1 MQIKIAG
8 KHVELGAALQE
19 RIAEGLEGAVRK
31 YFDRPG
37 DAHVTVSKEGHLFE
51 VDVNVHLPSG
61 IILQS
66 VGQADDPYAA
76 LETSLDKIEKRVR
89 RYKRRLKDHHR
100 PDRQPLPVEAASTF
114 VIQSPG
120 EDEDFD
126 GADDDAPLANGT
138 DHPLTVA
145 EGNAQIRTMTVSEAV
160 MQLELGESP
169 ALMFRNA
176 RHNGLNMVYR
186 RPDGHIGWVDPTGSD
201 GN

>member
-1 MQIKIAG
+1 M
-8 KHVELGAALQE
+8 ELGEAMQA

-31 YFDRPG
+31 YFDRAG
-37 DAHVTVSKEGHLFE
+37 DAHVTVTREAHLHE

-66 VGQADDPYAA
+66 VGQASDPYDA
-76 LETSLDKIEKRVR
+76 LEAALDKIEKRVR

-100 PDRQPLPVEAASTF
+100 EGRSPMPSEPATAF
-114 VIQSPG
+114 VIQAS
-120 EDEDFD
+120 DESDD
-126 GADDDAPLANGT
+126 RDDAPMVNWA

-145 EGNAQIRTMTVSEAV
+145 EDSAQIRTMTVSEAV

-186 RPDGHIGWVDPTGSD
+186 RPDGHIGWVDPSTSAGAVALA
-201 GN
+201 

>member
-89 RYKRRLKDHHR
+89 RYKRRLKDHR
-100 PDRQPLPVEAASTF
+100 PS
-114 VIQSPG
+114 
-120 EDEDFD
+120 DFYIVPHSQ
-126 GADDDAPLANGT
+126 GK
-138 DHPLTVA
+138 
-145 EGNAQIRTMTVSEAV
+145 
-160 MQLELGESP
+160 
-169 ALMFRNA
+169 
-176 RHNGLNMVYR
+176 
-186 RPDGHIGWVDPTGSD
+186 
-201 GN
+201 